1 MQSLTRA
8 VRLVVVFV
16 LAASSVVWAA
26 SGSLKVTS
34 FPSGAQVWI
43 DGVNTGK
50 VTPMS
55 VSLVEGDHAVTVQ
68 LPNSGWNPDT
78 RTVTIV
84 AGNNDL
90 SVTLLPMVTQG
101 PPGPQGQQ
109 GEPGIQGP
117 AGTGVTVVEEPAGVN
132 CASGGLLVSSANGNS
147 YVCNG
152 TGSAGSARP
161 DPPCYKEVYYG
172 AGRYMDCDNGTVT
185 DAVTGLLWL
194 KDADCSVFNQQ
205 APWYVA
211 QAIVANLGD
220 GQCGLSDG
228 SAPGDWRLPTRAE
241 WQQTLGRDEGG
252 EICRGP
258 AITDG
263 WGTGCFGQGPTPFLH
278 VAPVPYWSTT
288 AYLLEPSLIW
298 RIDLNDGEFQFVS
311 RTVALKVWPVRRH

>member
-1 MQSLTRA
+1 MQSLIRA
-8 VRLVVVFV
+8 SGLVGVV

-26 SGSLKVTS
+26 SGMLKVTS

-84 AGNNDL
+84 PGNNDL
-90 SVTLLPMVTQG
+90 SVTLLPALTQG

-117 AGTGVTVVEEPAGVN
+117 AGTSVTVVEEPAGSN
-132 CASGGLLVSSANGNS
+132 CVSGGVLVSSVSGNS

-152 TGSAGSARP
+152 TGSAGSVRP
-161 DPPCYKEVYYG
+161 APPCYQKFFDVDS
-172 AGRYMDCDNGTVT
+172 RYMDCGNGTVT

-194 KDADCSVFNQQ
+194 KDADCTVFNQQ

-228 SAPGDWRLPTRAE
+228 SAPGDWRLPTRDE
-241 WQQTLGRDEGG
+241 WEAMVGHDETGAT
-252 EICRGP
+252 CASP
-258 AITDG
+258 ALTDG
-263 WGTGCFGQGPTPFLH
+263 WGTNCFGVGPTPFLH
-278 VAPVPYWSTT
+278 VVPVQYWSNS
-288 AYLLEPSLIW
+288 AFVDVPSHVWAIHL
-298 RIDLNDGEFQFVS
+298 RGGEFQFVARS
-311 RTVALKVWPVRRH
+311 IALKVWPVRRH